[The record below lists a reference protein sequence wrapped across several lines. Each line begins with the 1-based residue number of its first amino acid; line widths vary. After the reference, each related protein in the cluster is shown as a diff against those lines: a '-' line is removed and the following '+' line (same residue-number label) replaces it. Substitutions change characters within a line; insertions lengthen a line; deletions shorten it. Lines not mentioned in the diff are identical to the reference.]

1 MWTNKEN
8 KDSCYSW
15 HSVTTLCFEIFN
27 KLDNQNWGNFLL
39 AEKSQFKNWKTITKK
54 PDKNLLNLLFVLQEA
69 TLSDVVPNEV
79 WYFALLKNCSI

>member
-27 KLDNQNWGNFLL
+27 KLYNQNWTN
-39 AEKSQFKNWKTITKK
+39 SQFRNWKTITKK

>member
-1 MWTNKEN
+1 MIRVIYG
-8 KDSCYSW
+8 SLIYVW

-27 KLDNQNWGNFLL
+27 RLDNQNWRN
-39 AEKSQFKNWKTITKK
+39 SQFRNWKTITKK